1 MKKRLIAMCAALLS
15 IAMLSPYTYA
25 AKSISEL
32 KKEMAEREAQ
42 QKKTEKE
49 INSKKGERDTK
60 VEERNSL
67 DLQISGIMEDI
78 DDTQSVINEKQ
89 NEINQKNSEIDELNK
104 VIDESNDKL
113 KERMKVMYEYGSAS
127 YLELILEAKG
137 LSDFFSRVS
146 VVKDIVNH
154 DKTLITTYVN
164 AKTEV
169 EDAKKVIETEK
180 QEQIEAKQILQSKKG
195 KLEDLQNQKDAVI
208 KELNSDINELEKQNK
223 QSEDDYNSLKSEL
236 QKALAEEEKK
246 RKEAEKKAAA
256 QKAAKQSSG
265 SASNSTTPAVKGSG
279 KFTWPSAVSSKI
291 TSSFGKR
298 NAPNARATTNHR
310 GIDIGAAA
318 GSNVLAADSGTV
330 VTAGYNGSYG
340 YYVTINH
347 GDGYV
352 TLYAHNSRL
361 LVSKGQ
367 SVSKGQAIAKVGS
380 TGNSTGPHIHFE
392 VMLNGVC
399 QNPMNYF

>member
-1 MKKRLIAMCAALLS
+1 MKKILS
-15 IAMLSPYTYA
+15 IRKMLISFSAVITAAAFCSPYVFA
-25 AKSISEL
+25 AKSITEL
-32 KKEMAEREAQ
+32 KKEMAEREEQ
-42 QKKTEKE
+42 RKKTEKE
-49 INSKKGERDTK
+49 IKSKKGERDTK

-67 DLQISGIMEDI
+67 DLQISDIMGDI
-78 DDTQSVINEKQ
+78 DDTESIIKEKQ
-89 NEINQKNSEIDELNK
+89 TEIDAKNSEIGKLNT
-104 VIDESNDKL
+104 VIEESNDKL
-113 KERMKVMYEYGSAS
+113 KERMKIMYEYGSSS
-127 YLELILEAKG
+127 YMELILEAKG

-169 EDAKKVIETEK
+169 ENAKKAVEAEK
-180 QEQIEAKQILQSKKG
+180 QEQVEAKQILQTKKN
-195 KLEDLQNQKDAVI
+195 KLENLQSQKDAVI
-208 KELNSDINELEKQNK
+208 KELNSDISQLEKQSK
-223 QSEDDYNSLKSEL
+223 QSEEDYNSLKSEL
-236 QKALAEEEKK
+236 QKALDEEEKK
-246 RKEAEKKAAA
+246 KKEE
-256 QKAAKQSSG
+256 AAKKSKSS
-265 SASNSTTPAVKGSG
+265 SATNVTVKGTG
-279 KFTWPSAVSSKI
+279 KFMWPSATSSRI

-298 NAPNARATTNHR
+298 NAPNAKATTNHR
-310 GIDIGAAA
+310 GIDIGATA

-361 LVSKGQ
+361 LVSKGAT
-367 SVSKGQAIAKVGS
+367 VSKGQVIAKVGS

-392 VMLNGVC
+392 IMLNGVC